1 MGGHQCEIPSSS
13 PDAVRAHIVQ
23 VLGTVVDRVL
33 YDATASKDTTLR
45 RAKAILTIGA
55 IFKNVQAD
63 ESDDERRELER
74 SVFVYFSL

>member
-1 MGGHQCEIPSSS
+1 M
-13 PDAVRAHIVQ
+13 Q

-33 YDATASKDTTLR
+33 YDPTASKETTLR

-74 SVFVYFSL
+74 SVSPYSPLWRSADWMSDW